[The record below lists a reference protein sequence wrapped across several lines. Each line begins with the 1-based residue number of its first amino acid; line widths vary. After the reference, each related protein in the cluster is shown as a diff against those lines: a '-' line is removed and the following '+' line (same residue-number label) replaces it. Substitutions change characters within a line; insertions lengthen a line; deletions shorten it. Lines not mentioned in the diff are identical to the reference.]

1 MTDTAA
7 APALAFRRRSTLERL
22 VLDPELEIGAGGE
35 AVVYGV
41 PGDGT
46 LVAKLYHEPAIE
58 RARKLG
64 AMLAHPPAMPE
75 GTATAWPADLL
86 LDGRGRF
93 AGFVMPRAEGPRLF
107 EFYNPVSRRET
118 AGGFHAGRM
127 HRAGRN
133 LAAAFDALHAAGYV
147 VGDVNESNL
156 LVSPIDSGVTLVDA
170 DSLQVRDAES
180 GAVFRSR
187 VGKPEFTP
195 PELQGVS
202 FEEVDRTEVHDRFG
216 LAVLLFLLLMEGTH
230 PFAARLDADGEA
242 PPVEERIRRGLF
254 PHASDHDDCHPPR
267 LSPRFDALHPP
278 LQALFV
284 RAFVGG
290 HADPAARPSPA
301 EWRDA
306 LQSAESALAVCAAN
320 PLHRHGAHLDACP
333 WCERTALLG
342 GRDPFPAPGT
352 AMVRAPRPPRPRRM
366 AAPPMASASPPSPPL
381 LAQYGTRRV
390 LRNLGRPAPSVFGPS
405 GVRNPLVVLLAAVAM
420 LAQGGT
426 LAVIAVVL
434 MVLALVDLLLNGWR
448 QIRGSTVALAVVVL
462 VVVSVLV
469 DLAGYAAEP
478 SPPAL
483 PPAFDFPSPAA
494 PSSDAPPADAPSPDE
509 PASAAEPIQVRTA
522 ADFMLG
528 TLNSAPVSTAPQTL
542 PDPPAPVAADDGQG
556 YQAPDLDRLPRLVN
570 EQRAASVLA
579 SAFAR
584 TDGVLFS
591 PDTAVLWLRV
601 GSEGRVTSSQVISST
616 SRAASVAATA
626 SVPYLRFAPGEK
638 DGRKVPAWVSQRMVL
653 VP

>member
-41 PGDGT
+41 PGDGG
-46 LVAKLYHEPAIE
+46 LVAKLYHQPAIE

-64 AMLAHPPAMPE
+64 VMLAHPPAMPE

-86 LDGRGRF
+86 LDGGGRF

-133 LAAAFDALHAAGYV
+133 LAAAFHALHAAGYV

-156 LVSPIDSGVTLVDA
+156 LVSPVDSGVTLVDA
-170 DSLQVRDAES
+170 DSLQVRDAAS
-180 GAVFRSR
+180 GAVYRSR

-202 FEEVDRTEVHDRFG
+202 FEEVDRTEAHDRFG

-230 PFAARLDADGEA
+230 PFAVRMEGDGEA

-254 PHASDHDDCHPPR
+254 AHAGRDGCRPPR

-284 RAFVGG
+284 RAFVDGQT
-290 HADPAARPSPA
+290 DPAARPSPA

-306 LQSAESALAVCAAN
+306 LNDAEAALAVCAAN

-352 AMVRAPRPPRPRRM
+352 VVVRGPRPPRPARRRVAVPPLA
-366 AAPPMASASPPSPPL
+366 AAPAPSGTKVATP
-381 LAQYGTRRV
+381 YGTRRV
-390 LRNLGRPAPSVFGPS
+390 LQHVGPPPPAVFGPS
-405 GVRNPLVVLLAAVAM
+405 GLRNPLVVLLASVAM

-426 LAVIAVVL
+426 LAVIASVL
-434 MVLALVDLLLNGWR
+434 MVLALVGVLLNGWK
-448 QIRGSTVALAVVVL
+448 QIRLSTVSLAVVVM
-462 VVVSVLV
+462 VVVFLLGN
-469 DLAGYAAEP
+469 LASHANDP
-478 SPPAL
+478 SPPPFPEVIDA
-483 PPAFDFPSPAA
+483 PPAGT
-494 PSSDAPPADAPSPDE
+494 PSSEAPPADAPAP
-509 PASAAEPIQVRTA
+509 AAEPIRVRTA
-522 ADFMLG
+522 DDFMIPELRSVPVSQAPG
-528 TLNSAPVSTAPQTL
+528 TLPEPLAE
-542 PDPPAPVAADDGQG
+542 AAGDDGHG
-556 YQAPDLDRLPRLVN
+556 YDAPSLDRLPRLEN
-570 EQRAASVLA
+570 GAEAAGVLA
-579 SAFAR
+579 TAFAR
-584 TDGVLFS
+584 TGRVRVR
-591 PDTAVLWLRV
+591 PDTVVLWLRV
-601 GSEGRVTSSQVISST
+601 GIWGQVTSEQVISST
-616 SRAASVAATA
+616 SRAAADA
-626 SVPYLRFAPGEK
+626 SLQTIPYLRFAPGEK
-638 DGRKVPAWVSQRMVL
+638 DGRKVPAWISQRMVL